1 MEIELTE
8 ERRDAL
14 ISHLQTMFSS
24 EFDEDLSAFR
34 AAEILDLMLT
44 TLGPVVYNQAV
55 QDVRAHL
62 QTRLDDLEGEVYVDG
77 KIG

>member
-1 MEIELTE
+1 MQIELTE
-8 ERRDAL
+8 ERREAL
-14 ISHLQTMFSS
+14 ISHLQTLFSS
-24 EFDEDLSAFR
+24 EFDEDLSAYR

-77 KIG
+77 KMG

>member
-1 MEIELTE
+1 MQIELTE

-44 TLGPVVYNQAV
+44 TLGPVVYN
-55 QDVRAHL
+55 
-62 QTRLDDLEGEVYVDG
+62 
-77 KIG
+77 